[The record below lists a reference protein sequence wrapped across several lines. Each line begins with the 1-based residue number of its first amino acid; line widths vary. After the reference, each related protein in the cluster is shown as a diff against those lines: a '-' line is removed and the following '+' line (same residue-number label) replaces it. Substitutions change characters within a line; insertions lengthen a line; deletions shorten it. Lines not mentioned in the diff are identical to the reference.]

1 MKKYLVRN
9 GLIGTIADDV
19 LGVQDA
25 HTDNINSRLSA
36 MIARPGFKCQSDDN
50 FAVAWRAVPMIPS
63 LYEVTCADLG
73 VMVFPDYMVIDGG
86 GVTLSGQE
94 TIDDGDILF
103 VQIQKSLTY
112 SSPGS
117 FEDGHPIDPDTGI
130 APASGDNLLAD
141 YSVRL
146 ILSRFI
152 DGTTL
157 NSKTKPD
164 PNLLT
169 LGKLSRSGTVITFT
183 DMRSDYGLQLVMSG
197 YEKPFTGAVT
207 GIEVHSLYH
216 NDLLL
221 ERLAMYPTEQINT
234 TSPAS
239 NQAANRLYL
248 EIKWN
253 RVADVVVYELRMT
266 PITQHGARLNPMYH
280 IIPGDL
286 PGIKVSALI
295 EVCEALE
302 YEIGIRAVEDTPLRS
317 KGPESTLM
325 AIAGADLA
333 TLPMP
338 PPSVSFG
345 YLQGSVPNVVEIVT
359 ALPGIIRN
367 PRGVQIFR
375 AIGQP
380 PLGGTLI
387 EPTGRIIHD
396 GPDGL
401 FRFLIPEGEQCWFMV
416 RSRGPGGVVSDCV
429 VSETSFVGSPA
440 GYPAETAG
448 PEEIAIDIPISIS
461 CDYDETYLDWAYGF
475 QLLRFLN
482 PSATSALRHAIRR
495 MEFHPTGCWFS
506 GKSTGGTIELVV
518 GDSINADTKL
528 EFERSEFGW
537 TRYDLASPPSI
548 APTASKYYCD
558 DLRKSGEWE
567 TNIEAPAEF
576 GVFVRF
582 IPGGGSYSTSWN
594 WALVGNLRVVLM
606 RELGSAPI
614 SS

>member
-183 DMRSDYGLQLVMSG
+183 DMRSDYGLQLVMSS

-266 PITQHGARLNPMYH
+266 PITQQGARLNPMYQ

-286 PGIKVSALI
+286 PGAKVSALI

-317 KGPESTLM
+317 KGPESTLI

-396 GPDGL
+396 GPDGV

-416 RSRGPGGVVSDCV
+416 RSRGPGGAVSNCV
-429 VSETSFVGSPA
+429 VSETSFVGSSA

-461 CDYDETYLDWAYGF
+461 CDYGETYLDWENGF

-482 PSATSALRHAIRR
+482 PSATSTLRHAIRR

-518 GDSINADTKL
+518 GDNIDAETKL
-528 EFERSEFGW
+528 EFNKEDFSW
-537 TRYDLASPPSI
+537 TRADPLPPTV
-548 APTASKYYCD
+548 APTASKYYCN